1 MTKGN
6 QVIFST
12 VRCMRR
18 LDAALSKLVSN
29 DLEKYNAVKDGGCGE
44 NWCSSFNDNELLAL
58 EAIRSLHR
66 QIDDD
71 KNGNIDF
78 DESDEFLREELKYE
92 GDYENRQK
100 KFHQNDDNHISVR
113 ELWESWVRSEVH
125 NWTIAQTSEWLTLFV
140 GLPQYSQNFIDNAVN
155 GSFLPRLAINHQQ
168 VLSSTVGIKDLIHK
182 QKIALKAQ
190 DVVLFGS
197 PKEHGNRTKDSI
209 LTTLLVLA
217 LIVCWFVYSR
227 YKLSQRDLNK
237 MIKDMESLAKAEQ
250 ALMDLQ
256 KELEKARTAQQ
267 EKAVEEELFKKSLD
281 DGIPCSEEINRLK
294 GEVEVLRNELQRA
307 EVELQDKCWV
317 PPPALQHWLQFT
329 YELELKSYNR
339 KKQAAE
345 KQLKQAK
352 DACDKLKK
360 KRSSLMGAFV
370 STHGRSI
377 DDVDKAI
384 LEARTALTEI
394 TQELQERMHRWKQIE
409 ILVNCPIMNNPG
421 LPYLETILRGIGR
434 GLPYVGPGSVI
445 SNSQDDIDDDGASS
459 IYCPSAVSA
468 PATGSAV
475 HMPIMRSKSV
485 SSMIS
490 LRERA
495 VSRDCS
501 SKESSTGEE
510 DMSTET
516 SEMSGGRDR
525 RVTFGI
531 RTDHRDP
538 ISALNQQRQFNKV

>member
-1 MTKGN
+1 
-6 QVIFST
+6 
-12 VRCMRR
+12 
-18 LDAALSKLVSN
+18 
-29 DLEKYNAVKDGGCGE
+29 
-44 NWCSSFNDNELLAL
+44 
-58 EAIRSLHR
+58 
-66 QIDDD
+66 
-71 KNGNIDF
+71 
-78 DESDEFLREELKYE
+78 
-92 GDYENRQK
+92 
-100 KFHQNDDNHISVR
+100 
-113 ELWESWVRSEVH
+113 
-125 NWTIAQTSEWLTLFV
+125 
-140 GLPQYSQNFIDNAVN
+140 VN
-155 GSFLPRLAINHQQ
+155 GSFLPRLAINHHQL
-168 VLSSTVGIKDLIHK
+168 LSSTVGIKDLIHR

-197 PKEHGNRTKDSI
+197 PKEHGNRMKDSI
-209 LTTLLVLA
+209 LTTLLVVA
-217 LIVCWFVYSR
+217 LIVCWCVYSR

-281 DGIPCSEEINRLK
+281 DGIPCTEEINRLK

-317 PPPALQHWLQFT
+317 PPPALQHWLQYT

-339 KKQAAE
+339 KKQSAE

-394 TQELQERMHRWKQIE
+394 TQELQERMYRWKQIE
-409 ILVNCPIMNNPG
+409 MLVGGPIMNNPG

-434 GLPYVGPGSVI
+434 GPPYVGPGSVI

-468 PATGSAV
+468 PASGSTV

-485 SSMIS
+485 SSMIN
-490 LRERA
+490 LRDGA
-495 VSRDCS
+495 VSRDGS

-516 SEMSGGRDR
+516 SEMTGGRDR

-531 RTDHRDP
+531 RTDHREP
-538 ISALNQQRQFNKV
+538 ITTLNQQRQSNKV